1 MWVLPLAAGLA
12 VLVLGSLA
20 GSHRP
25 TGSSVAIWWPA
36 AGVGVA
42 AYAVAWRR
50 QQRLPVLL
58 ALVLGLFSAELLAG
72 YSLGMSAGFALA
84 GATAPVLCIGLLSRW
99 SPDLRLHDARDFARF
114 CAAALLG
121 ALGTAAVAA
130 LPLHLGLH
138 AEVGES
144 VRAIVPSHLSAVL
157 CIAPIALVAPRRAA
171 AAGRVETALQ
181 VAAVVL
187 VTLYVFAPW
196 QDLPLSFLCIGF
208 LIWGAARVAP
218 FWLWLQVVLIATVGA
233 VATTLG
239 WGEYAAIL
247 TGYDLEPET
256 MTTLLDVML
265 LGVPLAVWPLSLAL
279 AVHRSALAE
288 VQESREMLD
297 SILAGA
303 AGTAI
308 LRVDLDGTV
317 SSWNAGAEQ
326 VFGWSAEEVCGLRSL
341 ASLQVVPQAVP
352 ARAVDQFAALVEPL
366 RRGLAW
372 IDVDWR
378 CERRDG
384 DPITAAFRVTARR
397 SATGEVVGWVALARD
412 VTERRQAD
420 HALRVAL
427 ERERLAVQRL
437 EELDAVKSSFVQSVS
452 HELRTPM
459 TSVLGYTDML
469 REEKVGPLN
478 ERQRTMLASVS
489 RNGRR
494 LLTLIEDLLTL
505 SRIEERA
512 FTVTTEDLDLR
523 VAVRRGSETVRPQA
537 EAASVTLEVDLG
549 DAEVPLAGDLDQLER
564 LAINLLSNAVKFSE
578 AGSVVRVA
586 VEQHDGE
593 AVLTVADQGMGVPQD
608 ELPRL
613 FDRFFRATGAR
624 RAEVQGSGLGLAI
637 VKEVVEH
644 HDGSVEV
651 ASEEGVGT
659 TFRVHLPLRRPT
671 TPAQRRHLV
680 STRPS

>member
-1 MWVLPLAAGLA
+1 MLPLAAGLA

-20 GSHRP
+20 GSYRP
-25 TGSSVAIWWPA
+25 AGSNVAIWWPA

-50 QQRLPVLL
+50 KQRLAVL
-58 ALVLGLFSAELLAG
+58 AALGLGGVLAELFAG
-72 YSLGMSAGFALA
+72 YTPVMSLGFAL
-84 GATAPVLCIGLLSRW
+84 GGITAPVLCVGLLARW
-99 SPDLRLHDARDFARF
+99 LPDLRLHDARDFARF
-114 CAAALLG
+114 CAAAVLG
-121 ALGTAAVAA
+121 ALGTAVVAA
-130 LPLHLGLH
+130 LPLRLGLH
-138 AEVGES
+138 AEAAES
-144 VRAIVPSHLSAVL
+144 MRAIIPSHLSAVL

-171 AAGRVETALQ
+171 PAGRVETALQ
-181 VAAVVL
+181 VAAVVV
-187 VTLYVFAPW
+187 VTLVVFAPS
-196 QDLPLSFLCIGF
+196 QDLPLSFLSIGF

-218 FWLWLQVVLIATVGA
+218 VWLWLQVVLLATVSV

-239 WGEYAAIL
+239 WGQYATVL
-247 TGYDLEPET
+247 TAYHLEPET
-256 MTTLLDVML
+256 MATLLDVML

-279 AVHRSALAE
+279 DVHRSALAE
-288 VQESREMLD
+288 VQESRELLD
-297 SILAGA
+297 SVLAGA

-308 LRVDLDGTV
+308 LRVDLDGTI

-326 VFGWSAEEVCGLRSL
+326 VFGWSASEVCGVRSL
-341 ASLQVVPQAVP
+341 ASLQLTPQAVP
-352 ARAVDQFAALVEPL
+352 PPAVDQFAALVAPL
-366 RRGLAW
+366 RAGSAW
-372 IDVDWR
+372 TDVDWR
-378 CERRDG
+378 CHRKEG

-397 SATGEVVGWVALARD
+397 SAAGEVVGWVALARD
-412 VTERRQAD
+412 VTQRRQAD

-469 REEKVGPLN
+469 REERVGALN
-478 ERQRTMLASVS
+478 DRQRTMLASVS

-505 SRIEERA
+505 SRIEQRA
-512 FTVTTEDLDLR
+512 FTVTNEELDLR
-523 VAVRRGSETVRPQA
+523 EAVRRGAETVRPQA
-537 EAASVTLEVDLG
+537 EAASVALEVDLG
-549 DAEVPLAGDLDQLER
+549 DAEVPVAGDPDQLER
-564 LAINLLSNAVKFSE
+564 LTINLLSNAVKFSPPD
-578 AGSVVRVA
+578 SVVRVA

-613 FDRFFRATGAR
+613 FDRFFRTAAAR

-651 ASEEGVGT
+651 ASEEAVGT
-659 TFRVHLPLRRPT
+659 TFRVHLPLRMPT
-671 TPAQRRHLV
+671 TPAAQRRPLV
-680 STRPS
+680 SSRPS